1 MKLKICDKTYDLEKT
16 NIKVDNLLSVLLEL
30 KALQNSSLS
39 FRSGCR
45 SGVCGSCAV
54 RVNGIEK
61 LACKTK
67 IKEGD
72 DIQPLKNSKVIKD
85 LIVDLSNQDRFLIET
100 KAFLSEKNDETVTA
114 GDEKKIDRESN
125 CILCSSCLSSCPVYE
140 VNENF
145 TGPFALTRAFRYI
158 NDKKESD
165 QKTKIDA
172 VQSNGVWDCTLC
184 GNCNMVC
191 PAHIDIKNDI
201 MQLRNKSAQFGYTNP
216 NITNFDMGF
225 NQDFG
230 FDPNGF

>member
-114 GDEKKIDRESN
+114 GDEKKS
-125 CILCSSCLSSCPVYE
+125 
-140 VNENF
+140 
-145 TGPFALTRAFRYI
+145 TGNPIVSFAT
-158 NDKKESD
+158 
-165 QKTKIDA
+165 A
-172 VQSNGVWDCTLC
+172 V
-184 GNCNMVC
+184 
-191 PAHIDIKNDI
+191 
-201 MQLRNKSAQFGYTNP
+201 
-216 NITNFDMGF
+216 
-225 NQDFG
+225 
-230 FDPNGF
+230 